1 VSLRRKLTAIAI
13 LCFVFASVE
22 SGFTEELKKYSWEA
36 GPEIS
41 YFAYEEPHFA
51 ETRGFLLGIA
61 GSFTYHDSLM
71 FKAEGR
77 FSYGSLYYTSPVSGT
92 MENRPDYIWE
102 FRGLGG
108 YDFSLQQGS
117 ILTPYI
123 GIGYRYLNDNS
134 AGKVTS
140 VGDLGYE
147 RESNYYYS
155 PVGVKFNTNSKTGWS
170 TETTAEYD
178 IFWRGKQ
185 VSHLGDA
192 IPGINDVDNS
202 QKRGYGL
209 RGSVAFKTKAG
220 DLDYAIEPF
229 IRYWNIKDSEPAL
242 VFDATTLLCGA
253 TVCEGL
259 EPANH
264 STEYG
269 INFLVRF

>member
-1 VSLRRKLTAIAI
+1 VSHRRKLTAIAI
-13 LCFVFASVE
+13 LCFVFASAE
-22 SGFTEELKKYSWEA
+22 IGFAEELKKYTWEA

-51 ETRGFLLGIA
+51 ETRGFLTGIA
-61 GSFTYHDSLM
+61 GSFAYHDNLM
-71 FKAEGR
+71 VKAEGR
-77 FSYGSLYYTSPVSGT
+77 FSFGSLYYTSPGSGT
-92 MENRPDYIWE
+92 MENIPDYIWE
-102 FRGLGG
+102 FRGLSG
-108 YDFSLQQGS
+108 YDFSLQTGS

-140 VGDLGYE
+140 LGASGYE

-155 PVGVKFNTNSKTGWS
+155 PVGLKYTATSSNGWS

-185 VSHLGDA
+185 ISHLGDA
-192 IPGINDVDNS
+192 IPGVNDIDNG

-209 RGSVAFKTKAG
+209 RGSIAFQTKA
-220 DLDYAIEPF
+220 DDFVYSIEPF
-229 IRYWNIKDSEPAL
+229 IRYWDIKDSERAL

-269 INFLVRF
+269 INLLVRF